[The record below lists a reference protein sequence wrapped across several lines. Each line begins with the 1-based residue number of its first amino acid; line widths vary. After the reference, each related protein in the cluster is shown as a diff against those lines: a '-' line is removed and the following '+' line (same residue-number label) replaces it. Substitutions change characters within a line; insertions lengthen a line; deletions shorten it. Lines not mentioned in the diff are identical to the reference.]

1 MNLESINPDAKKIFL
16 IDISSM
22 IFRAFYAIRPLTSP
36 SGMPTNA
43 IYGVVSMLLKLI
55 KDHKVQNIICC
66 FDRKEPSFRKDLYE
80 QYKANRTEMPEDL
93 IPQMDHIRRII
104 DLMGIECI
112 DKDSFEADDLIGSF
126 CHLAQQKKITSIIV
140 SGDKDF
146 CQLVSDSVFML
157 DTMKDVLTG
166 IDEVLKKYE
175 VQVSQF
181 VDYLAIVGDSSDNVP
196 GVKGLGPKGAAK
208 LLNQFQTLNGIYEN
222 IEAITGSA
230 KQKLLDS
237 QQLAFLSQKLVT
249 IKTDIDLQI
258 EDLESFSILK
268 NAKWTELDTVLD
280 ELGFKNLKTSLRLA
294 LTGQSNNN
302 DIVPGLDI
310 NQILNQKIE
319 FIDEDLVQ
327 KNTQAKSLEAFLKS
341 IDYKLPVWFLCKETN
356 MLLMQDTSY
365 VECSLLE
372 NLTKF
377 FSPLKEKIKISGFNV
392 KQNLHNLCAYN
403 DLNFISCFEII
414 DDLQLMSY
422 VIDPE
427 DKHDFER
434 VFEKYLNFKPH
445 EERTLVF
452 DAYSFSK
459 IKQKLVSQLHETN
472 QQLVYQNLEL
482 PLVKVL
488 FQMEKLG
495 IKLDCDFLSK
505 LESKTQSEILKI
517 QKDIHD
523 LAGEEFNIAS
533 PKQLGVILF
542 EKLKLSVIK
551 KTKTGYSTDSDVLGK
566 LKSEHKIISRI
577 EDFRELSKL
586 QSTYIQAL
594 PKLVKPDLRL
604 HTTFL
609 QAHTST
615 GRLSSVDPNLQNIPI
630 KTVRGQ
636 EIRKAFVTDPGKL
649 LLSLDYSQIEL
660 RILAHYADDAGL
672 IEAFKNDLDIH
683 AATAAEVFSVPLS
696 SVTSDQRRI
705 AKAVNFGIAYGQGAF
720 GLAETLGLSRS
731 EASDIIK
738 KYFAK
743 FSGVKSYI
751 ENSVLKAKEAGF
763 AETLFGRK
771 RFIKDL
777 FSKNAMVQK
786 FGERAAINAPI
797 QGTAADIVKKAMI
810 DINKK
815 IKLPMLLQIHDEL
828 IFEGLEEEIE
838 FELKEIIS
846 IMENVI
852 QLKVPLKVNWAKG
865 ASWYLA
871 K

>member
-1 MNLESINPDAKKIFL
+1 MNLESINPENKKFFL
-16 IDISSM
+16 IDISSI

-55 KDHKVQNIICC
+55 KDHKVKNIICC
-66 FDRKEPSFRKDLYE
+66 FDRKDPSFRKDLYE
-80 QYKANRTEMPEDL
+80 AYKANRTEMPEDL
-93 IPQMDHIRRII
+93 IPQMDYIRRII
-104 DLMGIECI
+104 DLMGIQCI
-112 DKDSFEADDLIGSF
+112 DKESYEADDLIGSF
-126 CHLAQQKKITSIIV
+126 CHLAQKQKITSIIV

-146 CQLVSDSVFML
+146 CQLIGDFVFML
-157 DTMKDVLTG
+157 DTMKDSLTG
-166 IDEVLKKYE
+166 VDEVFKKYE
-175 VQVSQF
+175 VKVEQF

-208 LLNQFQTLNGIYEN
+208 LLNQFQSLNGIYEN
-222 IEAITGSA
+222 IESITGST
-230 KQKLLDS
+230 KQKLLDNKE
-237 QQLAFLSQKLVT
+237 LAFLSQKLVT

-258 EDLESFSILK
+258 EDLEKFSILK
-268 NAKWTELDTVLD
+268 NAKWNELSQILE
-280 ELGFKNLKTSLRLA
+280 ELGFKNLKTSL
-294 LTGQSNNN
+294 QSVLLGIDKS
-302 DIVPGLDI
+302 DIVLVADSD
-310 NQILNQKIE
+310 QILNQKIE
-319 FIDEDLVQ
+319 FIDEDLV
-327 KNTQAKSLEAFLKS
+327 KKTTQFHPIEVFLKS
-341 IDYKLPVWFLCKETN
+341 FDPQQPVWFLCNENKF
-356 MLLMQDTSY
+356 LFMQKNDY
-365 VECSLLE
+365 AECDLSTDLRDV
-372 NLTKF
+372 
-377 FSPLKEKIKISGFNV
+377 FSSVKSNIKISGFDI
-392 KQNLHNLCAYN
+392 KKSLHY
-403 DLNFISCFEII
+403 LNRSVDFSFSSKIEIL

-422 VIDPE
+422 VTDPE
-427 DKHDFER
+427 DKQDFER
-434 VFEKYLNFKPH
+434 VFEKYLSFKPP
-445 EERTLVF
+445 EDRTLVF
-452 DAYSFSK
+452 EAYSFAM
-459 IKQKLVSQLHETN
+459 IKQKLEKKLQDTN
-472 QQLVYQNLEL
+472 QAHVYKDLEI
-482 PLVKVL
+482 PLIKVL

-495 IKLDCDFLSK
+495 IKLDSDFLST
-505 LESKTQSEILKI
+505 LESKTQSEILEL
-517 QKDIHD
+517 QKVIYD
-523 LAGEEFNIAS
+523 LAGEEFNVAS
-533 PKQLGVILF
+533 PKQLGAILF
-542 EKLKLSVIK
+542 EKLKLPVIK

-566 LKSEHKIISRI
+566 LKNEHQIIAKI

-594 PKLVKPDLRL
+594 PKLVKSDLRL

-609 QAHTST
+609 QAHTAT

-636 EIRKAFVTDPGKL
+636 EIRKAFVAEKGKL

-672 IEAFKNDLDIH
+672 IDAFKNDLDIH
-683 AATAAEVFSVPLS
+683 AATAAEVFSVSLA
-696 SVTSDQRRI
+696 SVTSEQRRI

-731 EASDIIK
+731 EASEIIK
-738 KYFAK
+738 KYFTK

-751 ENSVLKAKEAGF
+751 ENSVLKAKETCF

-777 FSKNAMVQK
+777 FSKNVMIQK

-810 DINKK
+810 DIDQK

-828 IFEGLEEEIE
+828 IFEGLEQDIE
-838 FELKEIIS
+838 SELKEIIS

-852 QLKVPLKVNWAKG
+852 QLKVPLKVNWSKG